1 MRRRTEVLGGFDHA
15 QLSGLNHKADGG
27 VTKFMAPMNTPRMA
41 LAWRSVRIRSKKSE
55 LARASNALASGMPH
69 V

>member
-27 VTKFMAPMNTPRMA
+27 VTKFMAPMNTPRMVLVMA
-41 LAWRSVRIRSKKSE
+41 TVRMTPS
-55 LARASNALASGMPH
+55 
-69 V
+69 